1 MTLLLVCSSS
11 WAGTFTIRVKK
22 DVASTMDLSN
32 GLYLWWW
39 ETNQDGQLATMT
51 LESDGWYTTTINS
64 AASTINCLAVNQDV
78 AVYGWTGCQQTA
90 DFTDITGDIC
100 LLIHADWDSQG
111 HYLLTETPY
120 TASGSVAY
128 ELNGG
133 VTNDYGWLSKGDM
146 WTAFCA
152 DAGVTTLGTLEEV
165 QAETDPFAKICTPLG
180 ADQAQ
185 AILDN
190 AKWDWLEA
198 YIMQVQN
205 ADLTTP
211 ATQLDAG
218 TTSVGWRFA
227 LAAFFLESQR
237 VNWPK
242 SADFAVAGTVEAF
255 QPAWKHG
262 FDNPTEPTA
271 EWVLNAPYKEGMTFD
286 GWYAT
291 ADFSGEKVTKV
302 DATTTGTLYAKW
314 IEYIPTIAEVKA
326 MAEGTETKVAGV
338 VNWVR
343 NNNVFIQDATGGFL
357 LYGSGLNPEVG
368 QKIVAKGLRSS
379 HAGSPELT
387 NAVIESAEPGTL
399 YDPIVTNLYTLC
411 TDETALKYFGQR
423 VKVLGV
429 LFIEKYDE
437 FGSAYLTDGAGLSVK
452 CHYMTPDQT
461 TYPVG
466 KKVTLTAVASQY
478 NGIFQ
483 FEGDVAG
490 FEAVVVGKKDTYVYP
505 ERYDGRYQLTNTWVI
520 SNIEDNF
527 AANKPG
533 STDYVR
539 GMAVKDGKM
548 YFINRENASIT
559 VVDGATGEMLDPII
573 IKGEHLFEVEK
584 EDGSWGASC
593 TLPYND
599 IKFDQAGNCLIGSC
613 MGGLNQT
620 FIIYLVDLETGEATE
635 VVREKLGANPDFE
648 VSFASGR
655 FDAFGV
661 AGNVKENGVIMA
673 AENQG
678 SWNVYR
684 WLIEGGVAAPA
695 EEISMLLDPAT
706 DKSLYLEVAGFGT
719 AAQIFPQDETGSV
732 FYVDGFN
739 TLPMLF
745 DENGML
751 LDDFINC
758 PYGTKVGNAEGDT
771 CQMNTGHNG
780 LCEFQVG
787 NEYFLVL
794 TATNTAGNPTS
805 SFALY
810 KFADESR
817 AFDGLE
823 PLWFFP
829 KNGMGSTTNGCR
841 TAPVSVEV
849 KDDVAYIYVYTNN
862 NGYARYELKVDENVE
877 PTVYEYNIRIQKD
890 EVSDMDLSNGLYLYW
905 WQTIQNGQL
914 VPMTLNSDGWY
925 TTTIA
930 TTATAIN
937 CLAVNV
943 DVNAEGWVG
952 QQTVDY
958 THIKGDVCLMI
969 GAKDYY
975 YNGHYNLYAVP
986 CEDMEYA
993 REHDFE
999 DAEKNA
1005 QWRFVQSGQTNYWTI
1020 GSAAGSAN
1028 EGSNALYITNNGSE
1042 YGYTN
1047 NERSVSWAYLPVTL
1061 SALDSITFDWKGTAE
1076 GSYDNLKVYL
1086 FPKGYTPVA
1095 GSEQLPDQAILLGDY
1110 ISGVDD
1116 WQHIG
1121 FFPGVEGEYNL
1132 CLRWRNDGSVGEMP
1146 IAVDNLSIFTAAGTI
1161 DYPLVYVL
1169 NDDGTAIVAKCD
1181 AAYAG
1186 ELTIPA
1192 YVYSEG
1198 RAYSV
1203 VAIGEKAF
1211 DQCNI
1216 TSVTIPNSVTRIGAN
1231 AFMYCYS
1238 LTAVTL
1244 SENLAAIENYTFYG
1258 CENLA
1263 AINVPNSVQ
1272 SIGEEAFAYCYDLAS
1287 MTIGSGVTS
1296 IAYKAFGSC
1305 SSLTS
1310 LTIPNSVTYIASYAF
1325 WGTRALTS
1333 IVVESGNTVYD
1344 SRNNCNAIVETATNT
1359 LITGCQSTIIPESIT
1374 SLGQGAFSQCDN
1386 LISITIPNGVT
1397 SIGADAFYYC
1407 DNLASVNLGEGV
1419 QTIGYYAFA
1428 RCNALTT
1435 ITIPNSVTTIREGAF
1450 FECDNLASVNLGEG
1464 VHTIGYCAFEYCHA
1478 LTSITIPASV
1488 TSIDNY
1494 AFYNCPTIV
1503 MEGATPPAIAY
1514 STFNSDAT
1522 ILVPCTAVETYQAA
1536 EYWQNLNIQGNNY
1549 TVALSSTEGGSAL
1562 VTSSDCATNMVTIEA
1577 YADSGYEFTQWSDGN
1592 TDNPR
1597 TLTLTENIE
1606 LTAEFSKVTYP
1617 VTNLVVTPN
1626 CGTAYASWE
1635 SDAPWFEVIVYNS
1648 IGESVVSGIINSK
1661 DGVHNTEPLA
1671 DGEYI
1676 WQVTPLHSNASGD
1689 SAGEA
1694 VQVTFIISED
1704 NCLDLEIYDLVCT
1717 ITNETE
1723 VNITWNTQAPECR
1736 ILIFDYQRNPIVDR
1750 YVTTNNFSCTLTEIG
1765 RYSVEV
1771 QGLSADRAQYSSW
1784 QYASIDITYGN
1795 WTPDWNFVYGEQG
1808 DNGTWNDAYQRPIL
1822 LYSEDRQT
1830 EMRIYPMPKHE
1841 NSIIGTYIVE
1851 NNTSNLYAGG
1861 MWGDGSY
1868 IRYKGMEVSGTMQ
1881 SGVVTIM
1888 RNTDGQ
1894 FVISF
1899 DLTNYNG
1906 TNYTNTCTI
1915 ANMTGNNI
1923 GDSDVTALTATEAT
1937 TWTQNLA
1944 HTDLTTMPY
1953 FVEGVISQISSTSSD
1968 MAIYG
1973 GAHLYISEDGSANNE
1988 FYCYGTRWLNNTAFT
2003 TGNEIAV
2010 GDTIIV
2016 YGNLQNYLGSTPEI
2030 KGYIYEHKEKV
2041 QPEGEDP
2048 VLDINFTH
2056 GKVIRYSD
2064 SNKEL
2069 HLYSADEN
2077 TQIVFDLYSEYAN
2090 SILGTY
2096 ILGNSSDPGDCWTK
2110 YSFISFAGDVT
2121 LSSGVVTVIKDAI
2134 GNFVISFDVV
2144 DQNGNAY
2151 ANTCTI
2157 ASSLITLEGNA
2168 DISGTG
2174 VTALTA
2180 VEANDITQNLS
2191 HTDETVVPYLVK
2203 GVISQ
2208 ITSYDVTQYAR
2219 ARFYISEDG
2228 STSNEFYC
2236 FNAKWLNNTSFTT
2249 GNEIAV
2255 GDTVV
2260 IYGNLQNYNGTTPE
2274 IKGYV
2279 YQSIKHAKFYYT
2291 LSVTADEGGTVD
2303 INPLLETYPEGTTV
2317 SLSAIANTGYE
2328 FVSWNDDIT
2337 DRVRTIV
2344 MTSDVTLHAIFR
2356 SVDDPVNYYTLTV
2369 TAGEGGIVTKSPDQ
2383 ESYADGTV
2391 VTITAIAN
2399 AGYEFVSWSDGNTA
2413 AERSIVML
2421 GNVTFHAT
2429 FRLVEVPVN
2438 YYTLTVTAGE
2448 GGIVT
2453 KSPDQESYADGTVVT
2468 IAAIANTG
2476 YEFVSWSDGN
2486 TDNPRTIIMEQDVD
2500 LTAVFQPIYHQFTI
2514 EERVGGKVSAHP
2526 DYDQYIEGQE
2536 VIITATPD
2544 EGYEFVCWWDGNMN
2558 NPRTLIMNQDY
2569 TVSAT
2574 FRSTDIPEN
2583 NYTLILTHSTG
2594 GSVTQ
2599 EPNKDYYAS
2608 GDQVLIE
2615 AIANDGYVFQG
2626 WSDGSV
2632 DPLRR
2637 ITITQDT
2644 IIHASFVEETPAI
2657 QYTLTLTS
2665 SEGGMVTKTPDQV
2678 AYNEGTLVRITAIPE
2693 DGFEFQ
2699 KWGDGNTDA
2708 ERYIRM
2714 DKDYALKAYFKRMAS
2729 DMDVTNLSV
2738 SSSSLAITARW
2749 ESAAIRFDV
2758 TVTNSKD
2765 EVVKNEIVDD
2775 DKAKKTYR
2783 YRAPKNGTY
2792 TITIKPIDFEGNQI
2806 GIEASKSVT
2815 VTRTYSLY
2823 ISAATGGT
2831 VNEEVNEQTYN
2842 PGESVI
2848 IIATPNEGYQF
2859 YQWDDGDTN
2868 ATRTLIMDQDYT
2880 LEAQFK
2886 RIPTYTLTIFQG
2898 EHGVASMEAGTYTY
2912 QEKEQVTLTAIP
2924 DEGYMFDHWMVNGVE
2939 DTIAELTL
2947 TMTQDYTV
2955 YPVCV
2960 SKPVPTY
2967 TLTILPTE
2975 FGKANIEI
2983 GKYTYNEGE
2992 EVTLLPLAD
3001 ENYLFDLWMVNGEA
3015 KSDSVLVLV
3024 MDKDYEVMPT
3034 FKPNTVGVENLYD
3047 GVQVRVQENMIIV
3060 EASHEQ
3066 DIVLYDLVGHLVGSV
3081 QNSREA
3087 YFTVRSAGL
3096 YLLRTNN
3103 GIQKIRV
3110 E

>member
-1 MTLLLVCSSS
+1 MKKIFTFIMTLLLICSSS

-39 ETNQDGQLATMT
+39 ETDQDGQLATMT

-78 AVYGWTGCQQTA
+78 AFYGWTGCQQTA

-100 LLIHADWDSQG
+100 LLIHADWDWQG
-111 HYLLTETPY
+111 HYLLTETPC

-133 VTNDYGWLSKGDM
+133 VTNDYGWLNKGDM
-146 WTAFCA
+146 WTAFST
-152 DAGVTTLGTLEEV
+152 DAGIDVGTLEEV
-165 QAETDPFAKICTPLG
+165 KTNKDPFTLICGKL
-180 ADQAQ
+180 
-185 AILDN
+185 LDAN
-190 AKWDWLEA
+190 VTTIMGMEKWDWLEA
-198 YIMQVQN
+198 YVMTVQN
-205 ADLTTP
+205 AD
-211 ATQLDAG
+211 AG
-218 TTSVGWRFA
+218 AHTLVEGTSSAGWRFA
-227 LAAFFLESQR
+227 LAAFFLESKR
-237 VNWPK
+237 AGWPV
-242 SADFAVAGTVEAF
+242 SADFSRLGLDEAYI
-255 QPAWKHG
+255 PAWEHAYA
-262 FDNPTEPTA
+262 NPTEPTA
-271 EWVLNAPYKEGMTFD
+271 EWVLNAPYLEGKTFA

-291 ADFSGEKVTKV
+291 ADFSGEKVTSINAETV
-302 DATTTGTLYAKW
+302 GTLYAKW
-314 IEYIPTIAEVKA
+314 VDYIPTIAEVSA
-326 MAEGTETKVAGV
+326 LADDTETKCSGV
-338 VNWVR
+338 VNHIDGR
-343 NNNVFIQDATGGFL
+343 NVYIQDATGGIL
-357 LYGSGLNPEVG
+357 VYTLEVPNCQVGDKIIVKGVKDMYGGAPEV
-368 QKIVAKGLRSS
+368 KS
-379 HAGSPELT
+379 
-387 NAVIESAEPGTL
+387 AVIESAESASVAAPTVFETL
-399 YDPIVTNLYTLC
+399 
-411 TDETALKYFGQR
+411 EALVADSHEHKYFASNVQIVGVTIVEYDAYNCPTVQDI
-423 VKVLGV
+423 VGNQAKCYKMVL
-429 LFIEKYDE
+429 DPTE
-437 FGSAYLTDGAGLSVK
+437 FPIGTKINV
-452 CHYMTPDQT
+452 
-461 TYPVG
+461 
-466 KKVTLTAVASQY
+466 TAVAGWY
-478 NGIFQ
+478 NGFQ
-483 FEGDVAG
+483 FVGNATGIEKPI
-490 FEAVVVGKKDTYVYP
+490 VGKKDAYAYP
-505 ERYDGRYQLTNTWVI
+505 ARYDGRYQLTNTWVI
-520 SNIEDNF
+520 SNNEDNF

-533 STDYVR
+533 PTDYVR

-548 YFINRENASIT
+548 YFINRDTRSIT
-559 VVDGATGEMLDPII
+559 VVDGATGNMLDPIA

-635 VVREKLGANPDFE
+635 IVKERLGANPDLAAH
-648 VSFASGR
+648 FASGR

-684 WLIEGGVAAPA
+684 WKITNGLPAPA
-695 EEISMLLDPAT
+695 ERIVCNAT
-706 DKSLYLEVAGFGT
+706 GSLYQEGGGFGT
-719 AAQIFPQDETGSV
+719 GAHISPQDETGSV

-739 TLPMLF
+739 TLPMRF
-745 DENGML
+745 NDKGEL
-751 LDDFINC
+751 LGDFINC
-758 PYGTKVGNAEGDT
+758 PYGTQIVNAEGDT
-771 CQMNTGHNG
+771 CKMNTGHNG

-794 TATNTAGNPTS
+794 TATNIAGSPTS

-829 KNGMGSTTNGCR
+829 KNGMGSATNGCR
-841 TAPVSVEV
+841 TAPISVEV

-862 NGYARYELKVDENVE
+862 NGYARYELNVDASIALPE
-877 PTVYEYNIRIQKD
+877 PVVNEYTIRIQKD

-969 GAKDYY
+969 GAQDYY
-975 YNGHYNLYAVP
+975 YNGNYNLYAVP

-1028 EGSNALYITNNGSE
+1028 EGSNALYITNNGSN
-1042 YGYTN
+1042 YGYTS

-1110 ISGVDD
+1110 ISGVDG

-1146 IAVDNLSIFTAAGTI
+1146 IAVDNLAITTATGTA

-1216 TSVTIPNSVTRIGAN
+1216 TSVTIPNSVT
-1231 AFMYCYS
+1231 
-1238 LTAVTL
+1238 
-1244 SENLAAIENYTFYG
+1244 
-1258 CENLA
+1258 
-1263 AINVPNSVQ
+1263 
-1272 SIGEEAFAYCYDLAS
+1272 
-1287 MTIGSGVTS
+1287 
-1296 IAYKAFGSC
+1296 
-1305 SSLTS
+1305 
-1310 LTIPNSVTYIASYAF
+1310 YIASYAF
-1325 WGTRALTS
+1325 LGTHALTS

-1386 LISITIPNGVT
+1386 LTSITIPNSVT
-1397 SIGADAFYYC
+1397 TIGADAFYYC

-1549 TVALSSTEGGSAL
+1549 TVALSSTEGGLAQ
-1562 VTSSDCATNMVTIEA
+1562 VTYSDCVANIVTIEA
-1577 YADSGYEFTQWSDGN
+1577 YAEDGYVFTQWSDGN

-1617 VTNLVVTPN
+1617 ITNLVVTPN

-1704 NCLDLEIYDLVCT
+1704 NCLDLEIYDLDYT

-1736 ILIFDYQRNPIVDR
+1736 ILIFDYQRNPIVDQ

-1784 QYASIDITYGN
+1784 QYVSIDITYGN

-1868 IRYKGMEVSGTMQ
+1868 IRYKGMDVSGTMQ

-1888 RNTDGQ
+1888 RNADNQ
-1894 FVISF
+1894 YVVSF

-1923 GDSDVTALTATEAT
+1923 GDSDVTTLTATEAK

-2041 QPEGEDP
+2041 QPGGEDS

-2069 HLYSADEN
+2069 HLYSADES

-2328 FVSWNDDIT
+2328 FVSWNDGIT

-2356 SVDDPVNYYTLTV
+2356 SVDAPVDYYTLTV

-2383 ESYADGTV
+2383 ESYADGAV

-2421 GNVTFHAT
+2421 GNVTLHAT
-2429 FRLVEVPVN
+2429 FRLVEAPVD

-2500 LTAVFQPIYHQFTI
+2500 LTAVFQPIYHQLTI

-2599 EPNKDYYAS
+2599 EPDKDYYAS
-2608 GDQVLIE
+2608 GEQVLIE
-2615 AIANDGYVFQG
+2615 AIAHDGYVFQG

-2644 IIHASFVEETPAI
+2644 IIHASFVEETPAV

-2665 SEGGMVTKTPDQV
+2665 TDGGMVTKTPDQV

-2831 VNEEVNEQTYN
+2831 VNEEVNEQTYSS
-2842 PGESVI
+2842 GESVI

-2924 DEGYMFDHWMVNGVE
+2924 DEGYMFAHWMVNGVE
-2939 DTIAELTL
+2939 DTNAELTL

-3066 DIVLYDLVGHLVGSV
+3066 DFVLYDLVGHLVGCV

-3103 GIQKIRV
+3103 GIQKIRI
-3110 E
+3110 EK